1 MNRVK
6 ANLKTGLKVNV
17 AIRETINYCYENG
30 VMVDYLS
37 QNKKE
42 LFNMLNFEFNIDDA
56 KEVWQEEAR
65 EDGLK
70 QGRED
75 GFRRGREEGMA
86 RMFETLAG
94 LVKDG
99 IITLADAAKRANVT
113 VSEFEAKTGLA
124 L

>member
-1 MNRVK
+1 
-6 ANLKTGLKVNV
+6 
-17 AIRETINYCYENG
+17 
-30 VMVDYLS
+30 
-37 QNKKE
+37 
-42 LFNMLNFEFNIDDA
+42 MLNFEFNIDDA